1 MLDKNFWGTLLIG
14 RNTISKGP
22 LETLMKPR
30 VKLSRWWLVYSLFS
44 NRLFKFSFPLHSPI
58 LKPYFNLCFCKFQV
72 GCYFNSSCPCK
83 IFAKVELL
91 LQFNQLS
98 LCEGEPLLLTC
109 CRFLLLV
116 RACFL
121 FFRDTCYC
129 SFSFRKHPSKISSLP
144 TFLLHVLLPWAV
156 SGRGWY
162 LWGGKWGR
170 WRDRQLST
178 SHWYWYGSQWMRKRN
193 EALRRSVKGTSTV
206 CYCRRMSKWHRTS
219 KIKPVV
225 MRHGG
230 RQVWS
235 RHPTAPVVH
244 HIVDFLPYVPT
255 AAASLGWNWWI
266 WKWTVMSKTYRLG
279 RALLFVVK
287 LWINRISDR
296 D

>member
-1 MLDKNFWGTLLIG
+1 MLDKNFWGTLLIR
-14 RNTISKGP
+14 RNTISKRP

-30 VKLSRWWLVYSLFS
+30 VKLSRRWLVYSLFS

-129 SFSFRKHPSKISSLP
+129 SCKKNRKK
-144 TFLLHVLLPWAV
+144 FLLAHSFTIPNLAFGFLGVILKAFMHQTKPHTI
-156 SGRGWY
+156 SG
-162 LWGGKWGR
+162 
-170 WRDRQLST
+170 
-178 SHWYWYGSQWMRKRN
+178 
-193 EALRRSVKGTSTV
+193 VK
-206 CYCRRMSKWHRTS
+206 K
-219 KIKPVV
+219 K
-225 MRHGG
+225 
-230 RQVWS
+230 
-235 RHPTAPVVH
+235 
-244 HIVDFLPYVPT
+244 FPY
-255 AAASLGWNWWI
+255 
-266 WKWTVMSKTYRLG
+266 
-279 RALLFVVK
+279 FV
-287 LWINRISDR
+287 I
-296 D
+296 